1 MTTRTTRRSHL
12 SSLAVFTLAL
22 LAGCASGPT
31 TTERINN
38 TAEVEWT
45 KFLNSI
51 PQSGNE
57 TLTRHVRTLTGA
69 LLVAAGEEPNDW
81 QVALFESPETVNAFA
96 LPNKRIGVFT
106 GLLRVTANNDQLA
119 AVIGHEIAHVR
130 LSHTQER
137 INRGIIPNVLS
148 GVAQLPGAV
157 TDIDVLERG
166 GEITTGVIK
175 VGTVLPFGRAQELE
189 ADLEGLDYMAK
200 AGFDPEQAAVL
211 WETMANGQSGPIEV
225 LSTHP
230 SSVHRVR
237 VLKEAA
243 RDLKT
248 E

>member
-1 MTTRTTRRSHL
+1 MTRTIRL
-12 SSLAVFTLAL
+12 SQLSCLAVLALAL
-22 LAGCASGPT
+22 LGSCASGPAS
-31 TTERINN
+31 TERVNN
-38 TAEVEWT
+38 TAEIEWA

-51 PQSGNE
+51 PQSNNE
-57 TLTRHVRTLTGA
+57 ELTLHVRALSGA
-69 LLVAAGEEPNDW
+69 ILVAAGEEPSEW
-81 QVALFESPETVNAFA
+81 QVALFESPDIVNAFA

-148 GVAQLPGAV
+148 GVAKLPGAV
-157 TDIDVLERG
+157 TDIGVLERT
-166 GEITTGVIK
+166 GEVTSGVIK

-211 WETMANGQSGPIEV
+211 WETMANNQSEPIEV

-230 SSVHRVR
+230 SSAHRVR